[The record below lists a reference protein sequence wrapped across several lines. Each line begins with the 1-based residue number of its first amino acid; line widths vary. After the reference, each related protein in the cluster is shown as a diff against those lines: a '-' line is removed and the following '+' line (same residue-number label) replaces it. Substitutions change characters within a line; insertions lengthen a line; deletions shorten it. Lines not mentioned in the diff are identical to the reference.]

1 MGGSASLDPGAI
13 LANLVISTVVGGV
26 GSAASRGERGS
37 SGQASAEA
45 EAQRLADER
54 EAKARRAEDRRA
66 EEAVL
71 KAQKQKLSQG
81 GQAAT
86 LSTTLGATLGED
98 GSLAG
103 QSMHGSAP
111 IAAPQL
117 KEKLGQ

>member
-1 MGGSASLDPGAI
+1 MGGSKSLDPGAI
-13 LANLVISTVVGGV
+13 LADLVIGAIIGGV
-26 GSAASRGERGS
+26 GSTPGRGDGGA
-37 SGQASAEA
+37 SGQSNAEA

-71 KAQKQKLSQG
+71 KAQSQKQKLSQG
-81 GQAAT
+81 GQGAA
-86 LSTTLGATLGED
+86 LASTLGDG

-103 QSMHGSAP
+103 QSMHGAAS

>member
-86 LSTTLGATLGED
+86 LGATLGED